1 MNNEKKSSSFNKK
14 RLKIGSYGIV
24 VTVVVIA
31 LAVIVNMVMSALPT
45 TVTHLNT
52 DNVDFY
58 EISDETRAFL
68 DRVDTD
74 ITFYLI
80 AEKGNEDAMIGELLS
95 RYEALSSHVKIKN
108 IDPVTNPTFTA
119 KYTDEKLNPNSVIAE
134 SSLRSFVIDYNEIYT
149 KQYSDEELQYM
160 AYGYQPTGT
169 TYFNGEMM
177 FTSAVDYVTRESLPT
192 VYMLTGHGEAELDA
206 TYSEYLS
213 KENIE
218 TASLNLLN
226 GDIPDDCSAVVLCS
240 PESDITAAE
249 AEKLMSYMDRG
260 GNIVLLTSILK
271 YDTESMPNVAAL
283 AAEAGLESADGI
295 IWEEDVN
302 RYYQANYMLVPE
314 IVTDSAVSSLLSS
327 TRINVLFNGA
337 HGIVESESKDE
348 NITVNPLLRTSD
360 KAIVKELGDDGSTIA
375 DKEGES
381 ERSLMVGA
389 LSEITKDSGTS
400 RFLWYSSDSLI
411 DINIANVVGTGNINF
426 FTASLNLL
434 CDKSVSVSILGKSM
448 NIDPLTIAEGSGN
461 LWMTVMTVLVPVA
474 VLGGGFAFWFSRRR
488 K

>member
-1 MNNEKKSSSFNKK
+1 
-14 RLKIGSYGIV
+14 
-24 VTVVVIA
+24 
-31 LAVIVNMVMSALPT
+31 
-45 TVTHLNT
+45 
-52 DNVDFY
+52 
-58 EISDETRAFL
+58 
-68 DRVDTD
+68 
-74 ITFYLI
+74 
-80 AEKGNEDAMIGELLS
+80 
-95 RYEALSSHVKIKN
+95 
-108 IDPVTNPTFTA
+108 
-119 KYTDEKLNPNSVIAE
+119 
-134 SSLRSFVIDYNEIYT
+134 
-149 KQYSDEELQYM
+149 
-160 AYGYQPTGT
+160 
-169 TYFNGEMM
+169 
-177 FTSAVDYVTRESLPT
+177 
-192 VYMLTGHGEAELDA
+192 
-206 TYSEYLS
+206 
-213 KENIE
+213 
-218 TASLNLLN
+218 
-226 GDIPDDCSAVVLCS
+226 
-240 PESDITAAE
+240 
-249 AEKLMSYMDRG
+249 MSYMDRG
-260 GNIVLLTSILK
+260 GNIVLLTSFLK